1 VTAHRRY
8 GLDEVEAATMEKSL
22 LLDELF
28 LEQKIRDDRY
38 PEDRGSKIE
47 DRLTRENAI
56 FVPRPSILDLPPGAW
71 R

>member
-1 VTAHRRY
+1 
-8 GLDEVEAATMEKSL
+8 MEKSL
-22 LLDELF
+22 LLDERF

-56 FVPRPSILDLPPGAW
+56 FIPRSSILDLPPGAW